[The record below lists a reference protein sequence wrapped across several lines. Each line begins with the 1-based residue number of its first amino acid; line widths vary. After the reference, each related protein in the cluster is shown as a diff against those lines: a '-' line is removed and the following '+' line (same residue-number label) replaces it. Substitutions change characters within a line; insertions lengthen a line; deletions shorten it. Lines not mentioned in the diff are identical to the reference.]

1 MFRLQLL
8 SCEVS
13 KLHSILSSDLWLQLL
28 TKEKAKNT
36 QLKWN
41 QCFEEDHKKV
51 NFIMAATFAQI

>member
-36 QLKWN
+36 QLK
-41 QCFEEDHKKV
+41 
-51 NFIMAATFAQI
+51 